1 MKPTK
6 QISRIDVKAAIASL
20 HTELNNILK
29 LTRNMNDRYA
39 SIFKDSNAL
48 FYVEIYYQRKTDKIV
63 KVSVNLNDHSGADV
77 VNIFASDPIIHQQIE
92 NLQCVQDLR
101 YMISEL
107 NDSEEAD
114 RLIAKLTYDI

>member
-1 MKPTK
+1 
-6 QISRIDVKAAIASL
+6 
-20 HTELNNILK
+20 
-29 LTRNMNDRYA
+29 MNDRYV

-63 KVSVNLNDHSGADV
+63 KVSVKLNDHTGADV
-77 VNIFASDPIIHQQIE
+77 VNIFASDPTIHQQIE

-114 RLIAKLTYDI
+114 RLIAKLTYDL